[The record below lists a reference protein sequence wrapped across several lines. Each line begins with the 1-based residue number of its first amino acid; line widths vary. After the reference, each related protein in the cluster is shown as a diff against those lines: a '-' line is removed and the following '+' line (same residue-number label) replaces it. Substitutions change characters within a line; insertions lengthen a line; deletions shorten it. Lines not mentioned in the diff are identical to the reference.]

1 MIPASIQKYLDREA
15 AEYRVLRHPPTRTL
29 QGAAQESAIP
39 EAQLIRGVLL
49 GDRAGLVLAVIPH
62 HHMLDFETLTKL
74 FKRQLEPVPTE
85 RLARVFRDCDPQCC
99 PPLAGAYGL
108 EAIVDSQI
116 FTGRDLYLEPGSH
129 SELLAMR
136 GDEFRRLFQSA
147 PVSHFSSSITELA
160 GIDSDSALR
169 STFRKYT
176 PTQIKRRV
184 ESFHDLP
191 SLPVTATG
199 ILEMAADPRAGA
211 RELAAIIEQDAP
223 LAARVMRYANSPL
236 YGYPGKIKDLKSA
249 IARVLGFD
257 FVLNL
262 ALGITVGKSLRI
274 PAEGPLGLDAFW
286 QHSVYCAAL
295 VEKLARAIPGTLE
308 AKRGTAYLAG
318 LLHNIGIL
326 LLGHAFQSE
335 FFLLNRYL
343 ASNAGSS
350 LHHIEKY
357 ALGVSHDQIGGWLL
371 ESWGLPIELVTA
383 ARYHH
388 EEEYGGPH
396 ATYSQLVLL
405 ADRLLARHGLGYG
418 EPAELPAFALEMLN
432 LDEAL
437 AIELLEEVMAGHQD
451 LDDLVRLV
459 A

>member
-1 MIPASIQKYLDREA
+1 MIPASIQRYLDRGA
-15 AEYRVLRHPPTRTL
+15 TDYRVLRHPPTRTL
-29 QGAAQESAIP
+29 QDAARESVIP

-49 GDRAGLVLAVIPH
+49 GDRTGLVLAIIPN
-62 HHMLDFETLTKL
+62 HHMLDFETLARL
-74 FKRQLEPVPTE
+74 FDRQLEPVPPE
-85 RLARVFRDCDPQCC
+85 RLTRVFRDCDPQCC

-108 EAIVDSQI
+108 EAIIDSQI

-129 SELLAMR
+129 SELLAMS
-136 GDEFRRLFQSA
+136 GDEFRRLYKSV
-147 PVSHFSSSITELA
+147 PVSHFSSPIAELA
-160 GIDSDSALR
+160 RIDSDTSLR
-169 STFRKYT
+169 SIFRKYT
-176 PTQIKRRV
+176 PSQIKRRV
-184 ESFHDLP
+184 ESFHELP
-191 SLPVTATG
+191 ALPVTAAG
-199 ILEMAADPRAGA
+199 ILELAADPRAGA

-236 YGYPGKIKDLKSA
+236 YGYSGKIRDLKNA

-274 PAEGPLGLDAFW
+274 PAKGPLGLDAFW
-286 QHSVYCAAL
+286 RHSVYCATL
-295 VEKLARAIPGTLE
+295 VDKLAGTIPGTLE
-308 AKRGTAYLAG
+308 VKRGTAYLAG

-326 LLGHAFQSE
+326 LLGHVFQCE

-343 ASNAGSS
+343 ESNAHSS

-357 ALGVSHDQIGGWLL
+357 ALGVRHDQIGGWLL
-371 ESWGLPIELVTA
+371 ESWGLPKELVTA

-388 EEEYGGPH
+388 EEEYRGPH

-405 ADRLLARHGLGYG
+405 ADRLLAHHGLGYG
-418 EPAELPAFALEMLN
+418 EPAALPAVALEMLN

-437 AIELLEEVMAGHQD
+437 ATDLREEVMAGHQD
-451 LDDLVRLV
+451 LDELVRLV

>member
-1 MIPASIQKYLDREA
+1 MIPASIQRYLDREGA
-15 AEYRVLRHPPTRTL
+15 VYQVLRHPPTDTL
-29 QGAAQESAIP
+29 EDAALESAIP
-39 EAQLIRGVLL
+39 EIQLIRGVLL
-49 GDRAGLVLAVIPH
+49 GDSAGLVLAIIPH
-62 HHMLDFETLTKL
+62 QHMLDFEALAKL
-74 FKRQLEPVPTE
+74 FERQLVPVPPE
-85 RLARVFRDCDPQCC
+85 RLTRVFRDCDPQCC

-108 EAIVDSQI
+108 ETIVDSQI

-129 SELLAMR
+129 SELLSMS
-136 GDEFRRLFQSA
+136 GEEFRRLCHSA
-147 PVSHFSSSITELA
+147 PVSHFSCPIAELA
-160 GIDSDSALR
+160 SIDTDTSLR
-169 STFRKYT
+169 SSFRKYT
-176 PTQIKRRV
+176 PSQIKRRV
-184 ESFHDLP
+184 EAFHELP
-191 SLPVTATG
+191 ALPGTAIG
-199 ILEMAADPRAGA
+199 ILDLAADPRAGA

-257 FVLNL
+257 FVFNL

-274 PAEGPLGLDAFW
+274 PTHGPLGLDAFW

-295 VEKLARAIPGTLE
+295 VEKLARAIPGALE
-308 AKRGTAYLAG
+308 VRRGTAYLAG

-335 FFLLNRYL
+335 FFVLNRYL
-343 ASNAGSS
+343 ASSPDTS
-350 LHHIEKY
+350 LHRIEKH

-371 ESWGLPIELVTA
+371 ESWGLPGELVTA
-383 ARYHH
+383 CRYHH
-388 EEEYGGPH
+388 EENYWGSH
-396 ATYSQLVLL
+396 AVYSQLVLL

-418 EPAELPAFALEMLN
+418 EPTRLPEFALEMLT
-432 LDEAL
+432 LDESL
-437 AIELLEEVMAGHQD
+437 AIELLEEVMADHQD

>member
-1 MIPASIQKYLDREA
+1 MIPASIQRYLDRQA
-15 AEYRVLRHPPTRTL
+15 SDYRVLRHPPTRTL
-29 QGAAQESAIP
+29 QDAARESAIP
-39 EAQLIRGVLL
+39 ETQLIRGVLL
-49 GDRAGLVLAVIPH
+49 GDRSGLVLAVIPH
-62 HHMLDFETLTKL
+62 HHMLDFETLAKL
-74 FKRQLEPVPTE
+74 FERPLEPVPAE
-85 RLARVFRDCDPQCC
+85 RLSRVFRDCDPQSC

-136 GDEFRRLFQSA
+136 GDEFRRLYKSV
-147 PVSHFSSSITELA
+147 PVSHFSSPITALSA
-160 GIDSDSALR
+160 IDSDATLR
-169 STFRKYT
+169 TTFRKYT
-176 PTQIKRRV
+176 PSQIKRRV
-184 ESFHDLP
+184 ESFHELP
-191 SLPVTATG
+191 ALPVTATG
-199 ILEMAADPRAGA
+199 ILELAADPRAGA

-274 PAEGPLGLDAFW
+274 PAEGPLGLNAFW

-295 VEKLARAIPGTLE
+295 VEKLARTIPGALE
-308 AKRGTAYLAG
+308 VRRGTAYLAG

-343 ASNAGSS
+343 ASNTDAS
-350 LHHIEKY
+350 LHHIEKH

-371 ESWGLPIELVTA
+371 ESWGLPKELITA

-388 EEEYGGPH
+388 EEEYWGPH
-396 ATYSQLVLL
+396 ASYAQLVQI

-418 EPAELPAFALEMLN
+418 EPATLPSFALEMLN

-437 AIELLEEVMAGHQD
+437 AIELLEEVIAGHED
-451 LDDLVRLV
+451 LDELVRLV